1 MADLM
6 RLNIDGKWTVNE
18 FADALQAIQQL
29 YDFHT
34 YCRWL
39 SRTEQGRPR
48 SRHLHRLMDMMDLD
62 PMEADIF
69 LRFSF
74 PNWHETDA
82 TLESISTTMSRVR
95 ETLDSPEMEEFG
107 FASHLEGPVD
117 VARINY
123 SSPGITDIAGVG
135 EIIGHI
141 KDFILSVIEMRLN
154 SEHRNQV
161 ARKLKIENDRSEIE
175 MIQVRIETVDRFI
188 DVARKAG
195 FSKKQIRTAS
205 LSVDDKVDMLAGL
218 VDMGKL
224 TSVEIIDE
232 ETAAERG

>member
-1 MADLM
+1 
-6 RLNIDGKWTVNE
+6 
-18 FADALQAIQQL
+18 
-29 YDFHT
+29 
-34 YCRWL
+34 
-39 SRTEQGRPR
+39 
-48 SRHLHRLMDMMDLD
+48 
-62 PMEADIF
+62 
-69 LRFSF
+69 
-74 PNWHETDA
+74 
-82 TLESISTTMSRVR
+82 MSRVR